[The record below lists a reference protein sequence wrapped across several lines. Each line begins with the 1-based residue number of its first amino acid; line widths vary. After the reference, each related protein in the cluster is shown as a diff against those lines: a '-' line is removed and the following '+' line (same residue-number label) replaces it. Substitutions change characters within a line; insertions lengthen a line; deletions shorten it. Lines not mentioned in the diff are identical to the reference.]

1 MKKYIHY
8 ISILASLLIGA
19 TACESESTPVVLS
32 EEYYFSLN
40 TTDSRAATDGNTPQD
55 EGVDD
60 FNENKLEYVY
70 LFFFNNSTL
79 KYKTNKL
86 TVDEENKVSFRV
98 NKKNDLPL
106 SESYSVYALA
116 NKELTTNELNGITSI
131 DDLNSLSTP
140 SISVEEN
147 GVQSLFVMSGQ
158 ASITSLA
165 KGNNGSITLYRS
177 AAKISLVLDVVDQIV
192 VGTGDD
198 AITYVPETSS
208 MEVTLHN
215 GAMNGVV
222 DGITTFTALTG
233 TTREIG
239 EKQTVDVEG
248 TTTYVANHV
257 PFYSYPTSWE
267 DNPDNECYLE
277 LMIIW
282 KNQTTNV
289 FAPYYYRIPV
299 NKDTKELLRNHH
311 YKITTEVARLGS
323 LKDTETAE
331 LTATFDI
338 ENWNEHSL
346 YPNLKKYSY
355 LWVEDDN
362 IIMENSDNITIN
374 FASSSTVTV
383 KNSSISVKRK
393 GFNINNEDQ
402 YGKKAEQDVNVTDG
416 SSMVNVSIDQ
426 NGKITVG
433 VNRKA
438 DNQDTTKDN
447 YRPWTITFTVINLD
461 GIEENITVTHRP
473 AIYVVGHW
481 NQYGSQNRFVNGQ
494 RTNTNKGS
502 GWDQISGV
510 WGKNNNGNTNDYYLG
525 TVHNDVAETNSTNRN
540 LNQYKIYISVLDDSK
555 YYLGDPRKKTVDNL
569 SNLNGMTNY
578 HPTATN
584 TEMSNVDNMIAPAF
598 LIASSWG
605 ITQGA
610 SSGLNYDNAKR
621 RCASYQENGYPA
633 GRWRV
638 PTDAEIEFVT
648 KLSTNNYIPTL
659 FQGKYYNSSGGTR
672 SSNASNNATTYVR
685 CVYDLWF
692 WGDDAPLTG
701 NAANTFTWGDQAY

>member
-8 ISILASLLIGA
+8 ISILALLLIGA

-222 DGITTFTALTG
+222 DGITTFTGLTG

-362 IIMENSDNITIN
+362 IIMNNSDKVTIN
-374 FASSSTVTV
+374 FASSSNVTVTL
-383 KNSSISVKRK
+383 NSVKRDNQN
-393 GFNINNEDQ
+393 GNHNPENSN
-402 YGKKAEQDVNVTDG
+402 YNVTYNNQI
-416 SSMVNVSIDQ
+416 VNITADNKTQ
-426 NGKITVG
+426 KITVN
-433 VNRKA
+433 VNRRS
-438 DNQDTTKDN
+438 DSDDRVYKDN
-447 YRPWTITFTVINLD
+447 YRPWRITFTVTNTD
-461 GIEENITVTHRP
+461 GISRTVKVEHRP
-473 AIYVVGHW
+473 AIYVIG
-481 NQYGSQNRFVNGQ
+481 NFNGEGMNNRFVYKVKGTSNGVY
-494 RTNTNKGS
+494 S
-502 GWDQISGV
+502 D
-510 WGKNNNGNTNDYYLG
+510 GNTSQRFWLG
-525 TVHNDVAETNSTNRN
+525 SLYNLNNYGNNEKNRN
-540 LNQYKIYISVLDDSK
+540 MNQYKIYISILGNN
-555 YYLGDPRKKTVDNL
+555 YENYCIGDPRTSGVNNL
-569 SNLNGMTNY
+569 SRLSGLTNY
-578 HPTATN
+578 HPTDAN
-584 TEMSNVDNMIAPAF
+584 AMNVIAPSF
-598 LIASSWG
+598 IISSSWS
-605 ITQGA
+605 ITDA
-610 SSGLNYDNAKR
+610 MNSSQSENAKR

-633 GRWRV
+633 GRWRL
-638 PTDAEIEFVT
+638 PTKAEINFVLN
-648 KLSTNNYIPTL
+648 LSNNGYIPAL
-659 FQGKYYNSSGGTR
+659 FDGTYFDGSGKGNTSSGGS
-672 SSNASNNATTYVR
+672 SSNYGVR

-692 WGDDAPLTG
+692 WGDKAPLKDG
-701 NAANTFTWGDQAY
+701 AENTFTWGDQAY

>member
-8 ISILASLLIGA
+8 ISILALLLIGA

-40 TTDSRAATDGNTPQD
+40 TTDSRAATEGNTPQD

-86 TVDEENKVSFRV
+86 LVDEENKVSFRV

-116 NKELTTNELNGITSI
+116 NRELTTDELNGITSI
-131 DDLNSLSTP
+131 DGLNSLSTP
-140 SISVEEN
+140 SISVEKN

-158 ASITSLA
+158 ASITSLV

-177 AAKISLVLDVVDQIV
+177 AAKISLVLDVVDNIV

-222 DGITTFTALTG
+222 DGITEFTALTE
-233 TTREIG
+233 TTRKIG
-239 EKQTVDVEG
+239 EKQSVDVEG

-267 DNPDNECYLE
+267 DNPNNECYLE

-338 ENWNEHSL
+338 ENWKEHSL

-362 IIMENSDNITIN
+362 IIMNNSDKVTIN
-374 FASSSTVTV
+374 FASSSTANVTI
-383 KNSSISVKRK
+383 NSVKRDNPNGNK
-393 GFNINNEDQ
+393 QAEDPNKNVNYNSNIID
-402 YGKKAEQDVNVTDG
+402 
-416 SSMVNVSIDQ
+416 VSIDNDKQ
-426 NGKITVG
+426 IITVD
-433 VNRKA
+433 VNRRT
-438 DNQDTTKDN
+438 DSNDTSYKDN
-447 YRPWTITFTVINLD
+447 YRPWRITFTVTNAD
-461 GIEENITVTHRP
+461 GISHTVNVEHRP
-473 AIYVVGHW
+473 AIYVIG
-481 NQYGSQNRFVNGQ
+481 NFNSNGNNNRFVYGVKTANSNVNGTAT
-494 RTNTNKGS
+494 RN
-502 GWDQISGV
+502 QI
-510 WGKNNNGNTNDYYLG
+510 KLGNINDLS
-525 TVHNDVAETNSTNRN
+525 NEKENATNRN
-540 LNQYKIYISVLDDSK
+540 MNQYKIYISVLGDNESN
-555 YYLGDPRKKTVDNL
+555 YMIGDPRGVKNNL
-569 SNLNGMTNY
+569 SQLTGPQNLGGLQNY
-578 HPTATN
+578 HPTSSSAQ
-584 TEMSNVDNMIAPAF
+584 NVIAPSF

-605 ITQGA
+605 RTTTLTWQGA
-610 SSGLNYDNAKR
+610 ER

-638 PTDAEIEFVT
+638 PTEAEIKFIIS
-648 KLSTNNYIPTL
+648 LSNKGYIPAL
-659 FQGKYYNSSGGTR
+659 FQGKYYHSTGDTYKSDNVDN
-672 SSNASNNATTYVR
+672 NASPYVR

>member
-8 ISILASLLIGA
+8 ISILALLLIGA

-40 TTDSRAATDGNTPQD
+40 TTDSRAATEGNTPQD

-86 TVDEENKVSFRV
+86 LVDEENKVSFRV

-116 NKELTTNELNGITSI
+116 NRELTTDELNGITSI
-131 DDLNSLSTP
+131 DGLNSLSTP
-140 SISVEEN
+140 SISVEKN

-158 ASITSLA
+158 ASITSLV

-177 AAKISLVLDVVDQIV
+177 AAKISLVLDVVDNIV

-222 DGITTFTALTG
+222 DGITEFTALTE
-233 TTREIG
+233 TTRKIG
-239 EKQTVDVEG
+239 EKQSVDVEG

-267 DNPDNECYLE
+267 DNPNNECYLE

-338 ENWNEHSL
+338 ENWKEHSL

-362 IIMENSDNITIN
+362 IIMNNSDKVTIN
-374 FASSSTVTV
+374 FASSSTANVTI
-383 KNSSISVKRK
+383 NSVKRDNPNGNK
-393 GFNINNEDQ
+393 QAEDPNKNVNYNSNIID
-402 YGKKAEQDVNVTDG
+402 
-416 SSMVNVSIDQ
+416 VSIDNEKQ
-426 NGKITVG
+426 IITVD
-433 VNRKA
+433 VNRRT
-438 DNQDTTKDN
+438 DSNDTSYKDN
-447 YRPWTITFTVINLD
+447 YRPWRITFTVTNAD
-461 GIEENITVTHRP
+461 GISHTVNVEHRP
-473 AIYVVGHW
+473 AIYVIG
-481 NQYGSQNRFVNGQ
+481 NFNSNGNNNRFVYGVKTANSNVDGTAT
-494 RTNTNKGS
+494 RN
-502 GWDQISGV
+502 QI
-510 WGKNNNGNTNDYYLG
+510 KLGNINDLS
-525 TVHNDVAETNSTNRN
+525 NEKENATNRN
-540 LNQYKIYISVLDDSK
+540 MNQYKIYISVLGDNESN
-555 YYLGDPRKKTVDNL
+555 YMIGDPRGVKNNL
-569 SNLNGMTNY
+569 SQLTGPQNLGGLQNY
-578 HPTATN
+578 HPTSSSAQ
-584 TEMSNVDNMIAPAF
+584 NVIAPSF

-605 ITQGA
+605 RTTTLTWQGA
-610 SSGLNYDNAKR
+610 ER

-638 PTDAEIEFVT
+638 PTEAEIKFIIS
-648 KLSTNNYIPTL
+648 LSNKGYIPAL
-659 FQGKYYNSSGGTR
+659 FKGKYYHSTGDTYKSDNVDN
-672 SSNASNNATTYVR
+672 NASPYVR

>member
-8 ISILASLLIGA
+8 ISILALLLIGA

-40 TTDSRAATDGNTPQD
+40 TTDSRAATEGNTPQD

-86 TVDEENKVSFRV
+86 LVDEENKVSFRV

-116 NKELTTNELNGITSI
+116 NRELTTDELNGITSI
-131 DDLNSLSTP
+131 DGLNSLSTP
-140 SISVEEN
+140 SISVEKN

-158 ASITSLA
+158 ASITSLV

-177 AAKISLVLDVVDQIV
+177 AAKISLVLDVVDNIV

-222 DGITTFTALTG
+222 DGITEFTALTE
-233 TTREIG
+233 TTRKIG
-239 EKQTVDVEG
+239 EKQSVDVEG

-267 DNPDNECYLE
+267 DNPNNECYLE

-338 ENWNEHSL
+338 ENWKEHSL

-362 IIMENSDNITIN
+362 IIMENSNKITIN
-374 FASSSTVTV
+374 FASSSTSNVTI
-383 KNSSISVKRK
+383 NIVKRDNPNGNK
-393 GFNINNEDQ
+393 QAEDPN
-402 YGKKAEQDVNVTDG
+402 KDVNYNSNIID
-416 SSMVNVSIDQ
+416 VSIDNEKQ
-426 NGKITVG
+426 IITVD
-433 VNRKA
+433 VNRRT
-438 DNQDTTKDN
+438 DSNDTSYKDN
-447 YRPWTITFTVINLD
+447 YRPWRITFTVTNAD
-461 GIEENITVTHRP
+461 GISHTVNVEHRP
-473 AIYVVGHW
+473 AIYVIG
-481 NQYGSQNRFVNGQ
+481 NFNSNGNNNRFVYGVKTANSNVNGTAT
-494 RTNTNKGS
+494 RN
-502 GWDQISGV
+502 QI
-510 WGKNNNGNTNDYYLG
+510 KLGNINDLS
-525 TVHNDVAETNSTNRN
+525 NEKENATNRN
-540 LNQYKIYISVLDDSK
+540 MNQYKIYISVLGDNESN
-555 YYLGDPRKKTVDNL
+555 YMIGDPRGVKNNL
-569 SNLNGMTNY
+569 SQLTGPQNLGGLQNY
-578 HPTATN
+578 HPTSSSAQ
-584 TEMSNVDNMIAPAF
+584 NVIAPSF

-605 ITQGA
+605 RTTTLTWQGA
-610 SSGLNYDNAKR
+610 ER

-638 PTDAEIEFVT
+638 PTEAEIKFIIS
-648 KLSTNNYIPTL
+648 LSNKGYIPAL
-659 FQGKYYNSSGGTR
+659 FQGKYYHSTGDTYKSDNVDN
-672 SSNASNNATTYVR
+672 NASPYVR

>member
-8 ISILASLLIGA
+8 ISILALLLIGA

-40 TTDSRAATDGNTPQD
+40 TTDSRAATEGNTPQD

-86 TVDEENKVSFRV
+86 LVDEENKVSFRV

-116 NKELTTNELNGITSI
+116 NRELTTDELNGITSI
-131 DDLNSLSTP
+131 DGLNSLSTP
-140 SISVEEN
+140 SISVEKN

-158 ASITSLA
+158 ASITSLV

-177 AAKISLVLDVVDQIV
+177 AAKISLVLDVVDNIV

-222 DGITTFTALTG
+222 DGITEFTALTE
-233 TTREIG
+233 TTRKIG
-239 EKQTVDVEG
+239 EKQSVDVEG

-267 DNPDNECYLE
+267 DNPNNECYLE

-338 ENWNEHSL
+338 ENWKEHSL

-362 IIMENSDNITIN
+362 IIMNNSDKVTIN
-374 FASSSTVTV
+374 FASSSTANVTI
-383 KNSSISVKRK
+383 NSVKRDNPNGNK
-393 GFNINNEDQ
+393 QAEDPNKNVNYNSNIID
-402 YGKKAEQDVNVTDG
+402 
-416 SSMVNVSIDQ
+416 VSIDNEKQ
-426 NGKITVG
+426 IITVD
-433 VNRKA
+433 VNRRT
-438 DNQDTTKDN
+438 DSNDTSYKDN
-447 YRPWTITFTVINLD
+447 YRPWRITFTVTNAD
-461 GIEENITVTHRP
+461 GISHTVNVEHRP
-473 AIYVVGHW
+473 AIYVIG
-481 NQYGSQNRFVNGQ
+481 NFNSNGNNNRFVYGVKTANSNVDGTAT
-494 RTNTNKGS
+494 RN
-502 GWDQISGV
+502 QI
-510 WGKNNNGNTNDYYLG
+510 KLGNINDLS
-525 TVHNDVAETNSTNRN
+525 NEKENATNRN
-540 LNQYKIYISVLDDSK
+540 MNQYKIYISVLGDNESN
-555 YYLGDPRKKTVDNL
+555 YMIGDPRGVKNNL
-569 SNLNGMTNY
+569 SQLTGPQNLGGLQNY
-578 HPTATN
+578 HPTSSSAQ
-584 TEMSNVDNMIAPAF
+584 NVIAPSF

-605 ITQGA
+605 RTTTLTWQGA
-610 SSGLNYDNAKR
+610 ER

-638 PTDAEIEFVT
+638 PTEAEIKFIIS
-648 KLSTNNYIPTL
+648 LSNKGYIPAL
-659 FQGKYYNSSGGTR
+659 FQGKYYHSTGDTYKSDNVDN
-672 SSNASNNATTYVR
+672 NASPYVR

>member
-8 ISILASLLIGA
+8 ISILALLLIGA

-40 TTDSRAATDGNTPQD
+40 TTDSRAATEGNTPQD

-86 TVDEENKVSFRV
+86 LVDEENKVSFRV

-116 NKELTTNELNGITSI
+116 NRELTTDELNGITSI
-131 DDLNSLSTP
+131 DGLNSLSTP
-140 SISVEEN
+140 SISVEKN

-158 ASITSLA
+158 ASITSLV

-177 AAKISLVLDVVDQIV
+177 AAKISLVLDVVDNIV

-222 DGITTFTALTG
+222 DGITEFTALTE
-233 TTREIG
+233 TTRKIG
-239 EKQTVDVEG
+239 EKQSVDVEG

-267 DNPDNECYLE
+267 DNPNNECYLE

-338 ENWNEHSL
+338 ENWKEHSL

-362 IIMENSDNITIN
+362 IIMNNSDKVTIN
-374 FASSSTVTV
+374 FASSSTANVTI
-383 KNSSISVKRK
+383 NSVKRDNPNGNK
-393 GFNINNEDQ
+393 QAEDPNKNVNYNSNIID
-402 YGKKAEQDVNVTDG
+402 
-416 SSMVNVSIDQ
+416 VSIDNEKQ
-426 NGKITVG
+426 IITVD
-433 VNRKA
+433 VNRRT
-438 DNQDTTKDN
+438 DSNDTSYKDN
-447 YRPWTITFTVINLD
+447 YRPWRITFTVTNAD
-461 GIEENITVTHRP
+461 GISHTVNVEHRP
-473 AIYVVGHW
+473 AIYVIG
-481 NQYGSQNRFVNGQ
+481 NFNSNGNNNRFVYGVKTANSDVYGTAT
-494 RTNTNKGS
+494 RN
-502 GWDQISGV
+502 QI
-510 WGKNNNGNTNDYYLG
+510 KLGNINDLS
-525 TVHNDVAETNSTNRN
+525 NEKENATNRN
-540 LNQYKIYISVLDDSK
+540 MNQYKIYISVLGDNESN
-555 YYLGDPRKKTVDNL
+555 YMIGDPRGVKNNL
-569 SNLNGMTNY
+569 SQLTGPQNLGGLQNY
-578 HPTATN
+578 HPTSSSAQ
-584 TEMSNVDNMIAPAF
+584 NVIAPSF

-605 ITQGA
+605 RTTTLTWQGA
-610 SSGLNYDNAKR
+610 ER

-638 PTDAEIEFVT
+638 PTEAEIKFIIS
-648 KLSTNNYIPTL
+648 LSNKGYIPAL
-659 FQGKYYNSSGGTR
+659 FQGKYYHSTGDTYKSDNVDN
-672 SSNASNNATTYVR
+672 NASPYVR

>member
-8 ISILASLLIGA
+8 ISILALLLIGA

-40 TTDSRAATDGNTPQD
+40 TTDSRAATEGNTPQD

-86 TVDEENKVSFRV
+86 LVDEENKVSFRV

-116 NKELTTNELNGITSI
+116 NRELTTDELNGITSI
-131 DDLNSLSTP
+131 DGLNSLSTP
-140 SISVEEN
+140 SISVEKN

-158 ASITSLA
+158 ASITSLV

-177 AAKISLVLDVVDQIV
+177 AAKISLVLDVVDNIV

-198 AITYVPETSS
+198 AITSVPETSS

-222 DGITTFTALTG
+222 DGITEFTALTE
-233 TTREIG
+233 TTRKIG
-239 EKQTVDVEG
+239 EKQSVDVEG

-267 DNPDNECYLE
+267 DNPNNECYLE

-338 ENWNEHSL
+338 ENWKEHSL

-362 IIMENSDNITIN
+362 IIMNNSDKVTIN
-374 FASSSTVTV
+374 FASSSTANVTI
-383 KNSSISVKRK
+383 NSVKRDNPNGNK
-393 GFNINNEDQ
+393 QAEDPNKNVNYNSNIID
-402 YGKKAEQDVNVTDG
+402 
-416 SSMVNVSIDQ
+416 VSIDNEKQ
-426 NGKITVG
+426 IITVD
-433 VNRKA
+433 VNRRT
-438 DNQDTTKDN
+438 DSNDTSYKDN
-447 YRPWTITFTVINLD
+447 YRPWRITFTVTNAD
-461 GIEENITVTHRP
+461 GISHTVNVEHRP
-473 AIYVVGHW
+473 AIYVIG
-481 NQYGSQNRFVNGQ
+481 NFNSNGNNNRFVYGVKTANSNVNGTAT
-494 RTNTNKGS
+494 RN
-502 GWDQISGV
+502 QI
-510 WGKNNNGNTNDYYLG
+510 KLGNINDLS
-525 TVHNDVAETNSTNRN
+525 NEKENATNRN
-540 LNQYKIYISVLDDSK
+540 MNQYKIYISVLGDNESN
-555 YYLGDPRKKTVDNL
+555 YMIGDPRGVKNNL
-569 SNLNGMTNY
+569 SQLTGPQNLGGLQNY
-578 HPTATN
+578 HPTSSSAQ
-584 TEMSNVDNMIAPAF
+584 NVIAPSF

-605 ITQGA
+605 RTTTLTWQGA
-610 SSGLNYDNAKR
+610 ER

-638 PTDAEIEFVT
+638 PTEAEIKFIIS
-648 KLSTNNYIPTL
+648 LSNKGYIPAL
-659 FQGKYYNSSGGTR
+659 FQGKYYHSTGDTYKSDNVDN
-672 SSNASNNATTYVR
+672 NASPYVR

>member
-8 ISILASLLIGA
+8 ISILALLLIGA

-32 EEYYFSLN
+32 EEYYFSLK
-40 TTDSRAATDGNTPQD
+40 TTDSRAATEGNTPQD

-86 TVDEENKVSFRV
+86 LVDEENKVSFRV

-116 NKELTTNELNGITSI
+116 NRELTTDELNGITSI
-131 DDLNSLSTP
+131 DGLNSLSTP
-140 SISVEEN
+140 SISVEKN

-158 ASITSLA
+158 ASITSLV

-177 AAKISLVLDVVDQIV
+177 AAKISLVLDVVDNIV

-222 DGITTFTALTG
+222 DGITEFTALTE
-233 TTREIG
+233 TTRKIG
-239 EKQTVDVEG
+239 EKQSVDVEG

-267 DNPDNECYLE
+267 DNPNNECYLE

-338 ENWNEHSL
+338 ENWKEHSL

-362 IIMENSDNITIN
+362 IIMNNSDKVTIN
-374 FASSSTVTV
+374 FASSSTANVTI
-383 KNSSISVKRK
+383 NSVKRDNPNGNK
-393 GFNINNEDQ
+393 QAEDPNKNVNYNSNIID
-402 YGKKAEQDVNVTDG
+402 
-416 SSMVNVSIDQ
+416 VSIDNEKQ
-426 NGKITVG
+426 IITVD
-433 VNRKA
+433 VNRRT
-438 DNQDTTKDN
+438 DSNDTSYKDN
-447 YRPWTITFTVINLD
+447 YRPWRITFTVTNAD
-461 GIEENITVTHRP
+461 GISHTVNVEHRP
-473 AIYVVGHW
+473 AIYVIG
-481 NQYGSQNRFVNGQ
+481 NFNSNGNNNRFVYGVKTANSNVNGTAT
-494 RTNTNKGS
+494 RN
-502 GWDQISGV
+502 QI
-510 WGKNNNGNTNDYYLG
+510 KLGNINDLS
-525 TVHNDVAETNSTNRN
+525 NEKENATNRN
-540 LNQYKIYISVLDDSK
+540 MNQYKIYISVLGDNESN
-555 YYLGDPRKKTVDNL
+555 YMIGDPRGVKNNL
-569 SNLNGMTNY
+569 SQLTGPQNLGGLQNY
-578 HPTATN
+578 HPTSSSAQ
-584 TEMSNVDNMIAPAF
+584 NVIAPSF

-605 ITQGA
+605 RTTTLTWQGA
-610 SSGLNYDNAKR
+610 ER

-638 PTDAEIEFVT
+638 PTEAEIKFIIS
-648 KLSTNNYIPTL
+648 LSNKGYIPAL
-659 FQGKYYNSSGGTR
+659 FQGKYYHSTGDTYKSDNVDN
-672 SSNASNNATTYVR
+672 NASPYVR

>member
-8 ISILASLLIGA
+8 ISILALLLIGA

-40 TTDSRAATDGNTPQD
+40 TTDSRAATEGNTPQD

-86 TVDEENKVSFRV
+86 LVDEENKVSFRV

-116 NKELTTNELNGITSI
+116 NRELTTDELNGITSI
-131 DDLNSLSTP
+131 DGLNSLSTP
-140 SISVEEN
+140 SISVEKN

-158 ASITSLA
+158 ASITSLV

-177 AAKISLVLDVVDQIV
+177 AAKISLVLDVVDNIV

-222 DGITTFTALTG
+222 DGITEFTALTE
-233 TTREIG
+233 TTRKIG
-239 EKQTVDVEG
+239 EKQSVDVEG

-267 DNPDNECYLE
+267 DNPNNECYLE

-338 ENWNEHSL
+338 ENWKEHSL

-362 IIMENSDNITIN
+362 IIMNNSDKVTIN
-374 FASSSTVTV
+374 FASSSTANVTI
-383 KNSSISVKRK
+383 NSVKRDNPNGNK
-393 GFNINNEDQ
+393 QAEDPN
-402 YGKKAEQDVNVTDG
+402 KDVNYNSNIID
-416 SSMVNVSIDQ
+416 VSIDNEKQ
-426 NGKITVG
+426 IITVD
-433 VNRKA
+433 VNRRT
-438 DNQDTTKDN
+438 DSNDTSYKDN
-447 YRPWTITFTVINLD
+447 YRPWRITFTVTNAD
-461 GIEENITVTHRP
+461 GISHTVNVEHRP
-473 AIYVVGHW
+473 AIYVIG
-481 NQYGSQNRFVNGQ
+481 NFNSNGNNNRFVYGVKTANSNVNGTAT
-494 RTNTNKGS
+494 RN
-502 GWDQISGV
+502 QI
-510 WGKNNNGNTNDYYLG
+510 KLGNINDLS
-525 TVHNDVAETNSTNRN
+525 NEKENATNRN
-540 LNQYKIYISVLDDSK
+540 MNQYKIYISVLGDNESN
-555 YYLGDPRKKTVDNL
+555 YMIGDPRGVKNNL
-569 SNLNGMTNY
+569 SQLTGPQNLGGLQNY
-578 HPTATN
+578 HPTSSSAQ
-584 TEMSNVDNMIAPAF
+584 NVIAPSF

-605 ITQGA
+605 RTATLTWQGA
-610 SSGLNYDNAKR
+610 ER

-638 PTDAEIEFVT
+638 PTEAEIKFIIS
-648 KLSTNNYIPTL
+648 LSNKGYIPAL
-659 FQGKYYNSSGGTR
+659 FQGKYYHSTGDTYKSDNVDN
-672 SSNASNNATTYVR
+672 NASPYVR

>member
-8 ISILASLLIGA
+8 ISILALLLIGA

-40 TTDSRAATDGNTPQD
+40 TTDSRAATEGNTPQD

-86 TVDEENKVSFRV
+86 LVDEENKVSFRV

-116 NKELTTNELNGITSI
+116 NRELTTDELNGITSI
-131 DDLNSLSTP
+131 DGLNSLSTP
-140 SISVEEN
+140 SISVEKN

-158 ASITSLA
+158 ASITSLV

-177 AAKISLVLDVVDQIV
+177 AAKISLVLDVVDNIV

-222 DGITTFTALTG
+222 DGITEFTALTE
-233 TTREIG
+233 TTRKIG
-239 EKQTVDVEG
+239 EKQSVDVEG

-267 DNPDNECYLE
+267 DNPNNECYLE

-338 ENWNEHSL
+338 ENWKEHSL

-362 IIMENSDNITIN
+362 IIMNNSDKVTIN
-374 FASSSTVTV
+374 FASSSTANVTI
-383 KNSSISVKRK
+383 NSVKRDNPNGNK
-393 GFNINNEDQ
+393 QAEDPNKNVNYNSNIID
-402 YGKKAEQDVNVTDG
+402 
-416 SSMVNVSIDQ
+416 VSIDNEKQ
-426 NGKITVG
+426 IITVD
-433 VNRKA
+433 VNRRT
-438 DNQDTTKDN
+438 DSNDTSYKDN
-447 YRPWTITFTVINLD
+447 YRPWRITFTVTNAD
-461 GIEENITVTHRP
+461 GISHTVNVEHRP
-473 AIYVVGHW
+473 AIYVIG
-481 NQYGSQNRFVNGQ
+481 NFNSNGNNNRFVYGVKTANSNVNGTAT
-494 RTNTNKGS
+494 RN
-502 GWDQISGV
+502 QI
-510 WGKNNNGNTNDYYLG
+510 KLGNINDLS
-525 TVHNDVAETNSTNRN
+525 NEKENATNRN
-540 LNQYKIYISVLDDSK
+540 MNQYKIYISVLGDNESN
-555 YYLGDPRKKTVDNL
+555 YMIGDPRGVKNNL
-569 SNLNGMTNY
+569 SQLTGPQNLGGLQNY
-578 HPTATN
+578 HPTSSSAQ
-584 TEMSNVDNMIAPAF
+584 NVIAPSF

-605 ITQGA
+605 RTTTLTWQGA
-610 SSGLNYDNAKR
+610 ER

-638 PTDAEIEFVT
+638 PTEAEIKFIIS
-648 KLSTNNYIPTL
+648 LSNKGYIPAL
-659 FQGKYYNSSGGTR
+659 FQGKYYHSTGDTYKSDNVDN
-672 SSNASNNATTYVR
+672 NASPYVR

>member
-8 ISILASLLIGA
+8 ISILALLLIGA

-40 TTDSRAATDGNTPQD
+40 TTDSRAATEGNTPQD

-86 TVDEENKVSFRV
+86 LVDEENKVSFRV

-116 NKELTTNELNGITSI
+116 NRELTTDELNGITSI
-131 DDLNSLSTP
+131 DGLNSLSTP
-140 SISVEEN
+140 SISVEKN

-158 ASITSLA
+158 ASITSLV

-177 AAKISLVLDVVDQIV
+177 AAKISLVLDVVDNIV

-222 DGITTFTALTG
+222 DGITEFTALTE
-233 TTREIG
+233 TTRKIG
-239 EKQTVDVEG
+239 EKQSVDVEG

-267 DNPDNECYLE
+267 DNPNNECYLE

-338 ENWNEHSL
+338 ENWKEHSL

-362 IIMENSDNITIN
+362 IIMNNSDKVTIN
-374 FASSSTVTV
+374 FASSSTANVTI
-383 KNSSISVKRK
+383 NSVKRDNPNGNK
-393 GFNINNEDQ
+393 QAEDPN
-402 YGKKAEQDVNVTDG
+402 KDVNYNSNIID
-416 SSMVNVSIDQ
+416 VSIDNEKQ
-426 NGKITVG
+426 IITVD
-433 VNRKA
+433 VNRRT
-438 DNQDTTKDN
+438 DSNDTSYKDN
-447 YRPWTITFTVINLD
+447 YRPWRITFTVTNAD
-461 GIEENITVTHRP
+461 GISHTVNVEHRP
-473 AIYVVGHW
+473 AIYVIG
-481 NQYGSQNRFVNGQ
+481 NFNSNGNNNRFVYGVKTANSNVNGTAT
-494 RTNTNKGS
+494 RN
-502 GWDQISGV
+502 QI
-510 WGKNNNGNTNDYYLG
+510 KLGNINDLS
-525 TVHNDVAETNSTNRN
+525 NEKENATNRN
-540 LNQYKIYISVLDDSK
+540 MNQYKIYISVLGDNESN
-555 YYLGDPRKKTVDNL
+555 YMIGDPRGVKNNL
-569 SNLNGMTNY
+569 SQLTGPQNLGGLQNY
-578 HPTATN
+578 HPTSSSAQ
-584 TEMSNVDNMIAPAF
+584 NVIAPSF

-605 ITQGA
+605 RTTTLTWQGA
-610 SSGLNYDNAKR
+610 ER

-638 PTDAEIEFVT
+638 PTEAEIKFIIS
-648 KLSTNNYIPTL
+648 LSNKGYIPAL
-659 FQGKYYNSSGGTR
+659 FQGKYYHSTGDTYKSDNVDN
-672 SSNASNNATTYVR
+672 NASPYVR

>member
-8 ISILASLLIGA
+8 ISILALLLIGA
-19 TACESESTPVVLS
+19 TACESESTPVVSS

-55 EGVDD
+55 EGVVD

-86 TVDEENKVSFRV
+86 LVDEENKVSFRV

-338 ENWNEHSL
+338 ENWNEYSL

-362 IIMENSDNITIN
+362 IIMENSNKITIN
-374 FASSSTVTV
+374 FASSSTANVTI
-383 KNSSISVKRK
+383 NSVKRDNPNGNK
-393 GFNINNEDQ
+393 QAEDPNRNVNYNSNIID
-402 YGKKAEQDVNVTDG
+402 
-416 SSMVNVSIDQ
+416 VSIDNEKQ
-426 NGKITVG
+426 IITVD
-433 VNRKA
+433 VNRRT
-438 DNQDTTKDN
+438 DSDDTNYKDN
-447 YRPWTITFTVINLD
+447 YRPWRITFTVTNAD
-461 GIEENITVTHRP
+461 GISHIVNVEHRP
-473 AIYVVGHW
+473 AIYVIG
-481 NQYGSQNRFVNGQ
+481 NFNSNGNNNRFVYGVKTANSDVYGTATGN
-494 RTNTNKGS
+494 RIKLGNIN
-502 GWDQISGV
+502 DIS
-510 WGKNNNGNTNDYYLG
+510 NEREN
-525 TVHNDVAETNSTNRN
+525 ATNRN
-540 LNQYKIYISVLDDSK
+540 MNQYKIYISVLGDDESN
-555 YYLGDPRKKTVDNL
+555 YMIGDPRGVKNNL
-569 SNLNGMTNY
+569 SQLTGPQNLGGLQNY
-578 HPTATN
+578 HPTSSSAQ
-584 TEMSNVDNMIAPAF
+584 NVIAPSF

-605 ITQGA
+605 ITTTLNWQGA
-610 SSGLNYDNAKR
+610 ER

-638 PTDAEIEFVT
+638 PTEAEIKFIIS
-648 KLSTNNYIPTL
+648 LSNKGYIPAL
-659 FQGKYYNSSGGTR
+659 FQGKYYHSTGGTYK
-672 SSNASNNATTYVR
+672 SDNVDNNASPYVR

-701 NAANTFTWGDQAY
+701 NVANTFTWGDQAY

>member
-8 ISILASLLIGA
+8 ISILALLLIGA

-40 TTDSRAATDGNTPQD
+40 TTDSRAATEGNTPQD

-86 TVDEENKVSFRV
+86 LVDEENKVSFRV

-177 AAKISLVLDVVDQIV
+177 AAKISLVLDVVDNIV

-239 EKQTVDVEG
+239 EKQSVDVES

-267 DNPDNECYLE
+267 DNPNNECYLE

-362 IIMENSDNITIN
+362 IIMNNSDKVTIN
-374 FASSSTVTV
+374 FASSSTANVTI
-383 KNSSISVKRK
+383 NSVKRDNPNGNK
-393 GFNINNEDQ
+393 QAEDPNKNVNYNSNIID
-402 YGKKAEQDVNVTDG
+402 
-416 SSMVNVSIDQ
+416 VSIDNEKQ
-426 NGKITVG
+426 IITVD
-433 VNRKA
+433 VNRRT
-438 DNQDTTKDN
+438 DSNDTSYKDN
-447 YRPWTITFTVINLD
+447 YRPWRITFTVTNAD
-461 GIEENITVTHRP
+461 GISHTVNVEHRP
-473 AIYVVGHW
+473 AIYVIG
-481 NQYGSQNRFVNGQ
+481 NFNSNGNNNRFVYGVKTANSDVYGTAT
-494 RTNTNKGS
+494 RN
-502 GWDQISGV
+502 QI
-510 WGKNNNGNTNDYYLG
+510 KLGNINDIS
-525 TVHNDVAETNSTNRN
+525 NEKENATNRN
-540 LNQYKIYISVLDDSK
+540 MNQYKIYISVLGDDESN
-555 YYLGDPRKKTVDNL
+555 YMIGDPRGVKNNL
-569 SNLNGMTNY
+569 SQLTGPQNLGGLQNY
-578 HPTATN
+578 HPTSSSAQ
-584 TEMSNVDNMIAPAF
+584 NVIAPSF

-605 ITQGA
+605 ITTTLNWQGA
-610 SSGLNYDNAKR
+610 ER

-638 PTDAEIEFVT
+638 PTEAEIKFIIS
-648 KLSTNNYIPTL
+648 LSNKGYIPAL
-659 FQGKYYNSSGGTR
+659 FQGKYYHSTGGTYK
-672 SSNASNNATTYVR
+672 SDNVDNNASPYVR

>member
-8 ISILASLLIGA
+8 ISILALLLIGA

-40 TTDSRAATDGNTPQD
+40 TTDSRAATEGNTPQD

-86 TVDEENKVSFRV
+86 LVDEENKVSFRV

-116 NKELTTNELNGITSI
+116 NRELTTDELNGITSI
-131 DDLNSLSTP
+131 DGLNSLSTP
-140 SISVEEN
+140 SISVEKN

-158 ASITSLA
+158 ASITSLV

-177 AAKISLVLDVVDQIV
+177 AAKISLVLDVVDNIV

-222 DGITTFTALTG
+222 DGITEFTALTE
-233 TTREIG
+233 TTRKIG
-239 EKQTVDVEG
+239 EKQSVDVEG

-267 DNPDNECYLE
+267 DNPNNECYLE

-338 ENWNEHSL
+338 ENWKEHSL

-362 IIMENSDNITIN
+362 IIMNNSDKVTIN
-374 FASSSTVTV
+374 FASSSTANVTI
-383 KNSSISVKRK
+383 NSVKRDNPNGNK
-393 GFNINNEDQ
+393 QAEDPNKNVNYNSNIID
-402 YGKKAEQDVNVTDG
+402 
-416 SSMVNVSIDQ
+416 VSIDNEKQ
-426 NGKITVG
+426 IITVD
-433 VNRKA
+433 VNRRT
-438 DNQDTTKDN
+438 DSNDTSYKDN
-447 YRPWTITFTVINLD
+447 YRPWRITFTVTNAD
-461 GIEENITVTHRP
+461 GISHTVNVEHRP
-473 AIYVVGHW
+473 AIYVIG
-481 NQYGSQNRFVNGQ
+481 NFNSNGNNNRFVYGVKTANSNVYGTAT
-494 RTNTNKGS
+494 RN
-502 GWDQISGV
+502 QI
-510 WGKNNNGNTNDYYLG
+510 KLGNINDIS
-525 TVHNDVAETNSTNRN
+525 NEKENATNRN
-540 LNQYKIYISVLDDSK
+540 MNQYKIYISVLGDNESN
-555 YYLGDPRKKTVDNL
+555 YMIGDPRGVKNNL
-569 SNLNGMTNY
+569 SQLTGPQNLGGLQNY
-578 HPTATN
+578 HPTSSSAQ
-584 TEMSNVDNMIAPAF
+584 NVIAPSF

-605 ITQGA
+605 ITTTLTWQGA
-610 SSGLNYDNAKR
+610 ER

-638 PTDAEIEFVT
+638 PTEAEIKFIIS
-648 KLSTNNYIPTL
+648 LSNKGYIPAL
-659 FQGKYYNSSGGTR
+659 FKGKYYHSTGDTYKSDNVDN
-672 SSNASNNATTYVR
+672 NASPYVR

>member
-8 ISILASLLIGA
+8 ISILALLLIGA

-362 IIMENSDNITIN
+362 IIMENSNKITIN
-374 FASSSTVTV
+374 FASSSTANVTI
-383 KNSSISVKRK
+383 NSVKRDNPNGNK
-393 GFNINNEDQ
+393 QAEDPNKNVSYNSNIID
-402 YGKKAEQDVNVTDG
+402 
-416 SSMVNVSIDQ
+416 VSIDNEKQ
-426 NGKITVG
+426 IITVD
-433 VNRKA
+433 VNRRT
-438 DNQDTTKDN
+438 DSNDTSYKDN
-447 YRPWTITFTVINLD
+447 YRPWRITFTVTNAD
-461 GIEENITVTHRP
+461 GISHTVNVEHRP
-473 AIYVVGHW
+473 AIYVIG
-481 NQYGSQNRFVNGQ
+481 NFNSNGNNNRFVYGVKTANSDVYGTATGN
-494 RTNTNKGS
+494 RIKLGNIN
-502 GWDQISGV
+502 DIS
-510 WGKNNNGNTNDYYLG
+510 NEREN
-525 TVHNDVAETNSTNRN
+525 ATNRN
-540 LNQYKIYISVLDDSK
+540 MNQYKIYISVLGDDESN
-555 YYLGDPRKKTVDNL
+555 YMIGDPRGVKNNL
-569 SNLNGMTNY
+569 SQLTGPQNLGGLQNY
-578 HPTATN
+578 HPTSSSAQ
-584 TEMSNVDNMIAPAF
+584 NVIAPSF

-605 ITQGA
+605 ITTTLNWQGA
-610 SSGLNYDNAKR
+610 ER

-638 PTDAEIEFVT
+638 PTEAEIKFIIS
-648 KLSTNNYIPTL
+648 LSNKGYIPAL
-659 FQGKYYNSSGGTR
+659 FQGKYYHSTGGTYK
-672 SSNASNNATTYVR
+672 SDNVDNNASPYVR

>member
-8 ISILASLLIGA
+8 ISILALLLIGA

-40 TTDSRAATDGNTPQD
+40 TTDSRAATEGNTPQD

-86 TVDEENKVSFRV
+86 LVDEENKVSFRV

-116 NKELTTNELNGITSI
+116 NRELTTDELNGITSI
-131 DDLNSLSTP
+131 DGLNSLSTP
-140 SISVEEN
+140 SISVEKN

-158 ASITSLA
+158 ASITSLV

-177 AAKISLVLDVVDQIV
+177 AAKISLVLDVVDNIV

-222 DGITTFTALTG
+222 DGITEFTALTE
-233 TTREIG
+233 TTRKIG
-239 EKQTVDVEG
+239 EKQSVDVEG

-267 DNPDNECYLE
+267 DNPNNECYLE

-338 ENWNEHSL
+338 ENWKEHSL

-362 IIMENSDNITIN
+362 IIMNNSDKVTIN
-374 FASSSTVTV
+374 FASSSTANVTI
-383 KNSSISVKRK
+383 NSVKRDNPNGNK
-393 GFNINNEDQ
+393 QAEDPNKNVNYNSNIID
-402 YGKKAEQDVNVTDG
+402 
-416 SSMVNVSIDQ
+416 VSIDNEKQ
-426 NGKITVG
+426 IITVD
-433 VNRKA
+433 VNRRT
-438 DNQDTTKDN
+438 DSNDTSYKDN
-447 YRPWTITFTVINLD
+447 YRPWRITFTVTNAD
-461 GIEENITVTHRP
+461 GISHTVNVEHRP
-473 AIYVVGHW
+473 AIYVIG
-481 NQYGSQNRFVNGQ
+481 NFNSNGNNNRFVYGVKTANSNVNGTAT
-494 RTNTNKGS
+494 RN
-502 GWDQISGV
+502 QI
-510 WGKNNNGNTNDYYLG
+510 KLGNINDLS
-525 TVHNDVAETNSTNRN
+525 NEKENATNRN
-540 LNQYKIYISVLDDSK
+540 MNQYKIYISVLGDNESN
-555 YYLGDPRKKTVDNL
+555 YMIGDPRGVKNNL
-569 SNLNGMTNY
+569 SQLTGPQNLGGLQNY
-578 HPTATN
+578 HPTSSSAQ
-584 TEMSNVDNMIAPAF
+584 NVIAPSF

-605 ITQGA
+605 RTATLTWQGA
-610 SSGLNYDNAKR
+610 ER

-638 PTDAEIEFVT
+638 PTEAEIKFIIS
-648 KLSTNNYIPTL
+648 LSNKGYIPAL
-659 FQGKYYNSSGGTR
+659 FQGKYYHSTGDTYKSDNVDN
-672 SSNASNNATTYVR
+672 NASPYVR